1 LAGFA
6 RQPHG
11 SKEVIDI
18 CIFHG
23 AIMEVLS
30 SSKNERRN
38 PEVVLIFQPVNLG
51 IKCEDGKARYA

>member
-1 LAGFA
+1 LAAFA
-6 RQPHG
+6 HG

-51 IKCEDGKARYA
+51 IKCEDGKARNA